1 MYLHVFLHALLDTL
15 KILPFLL
22 LVFVAIAVIE
32 ERVDMKKHVRL
43 LGGRFAP
50 LVGSVTGVIPQ
61 CGFSVMSVKL
71 FQERYITIGTL
82 LSVFVSTSDE
92 AVSLLLSQG
101 KWQDF
106 LLLCLIKLVIG
117 CIVGYTADA
126 IFKKK
131 DLKWEAPEEVCHSE
145 CCKHGHGTSKVYEYF
160 VHPLIHCLETA
171 LYVLIVNFALGIVVE
186 WVGEENLS
194 AFMTNTTYIQ
204 PLITSL
210 VGLIPNC
217 ASSVLLVE
225 VFVTGNITFGA
236 LVAGLV
242 SNAGVGLALLL
253 KDGKNIKRNLI
264 IVLILYFAG
273 VIFGELITLLMI

>member
-32 ERVDMKKHVRL
+32 ERVDIKKHARL

-71 FQERYITIGTL
+71 FQGHYITIGTL
-82 LSVFVSTSDE
+82 LSVFISTSDE
-92 AVSLLLSQG
+92 AVGLLLSQG

-117 CIVGYTADA
+117 CVVGYTADA

-131 DLKWEAPEEVCHSE
+131 DLKWGTCEEVNHGE
-145 CCKHGHGTSKVYEYF
+145 CCKHGHGKGKLYDYF
-160 VHPLIHCLETA
+160 VHPLVHCLETS
-171 LYVLIVNFALGIVVE
+171 LYVLIVNFALGVVVE

-194 AFMTNTTYIQ
+194 AFMSNATYIQ
-204 PLITSL
+204 PLVTSL

-225 VFVTGNITFGA
+225 VFITGNITFGA
-236 LVAGLV
+236 LVGGLI

-273 VIFGELITLLMI
+273 VIFGELLTLIMI